1 MDRKAACIAQAS
13 VCRENARTDPER
25 QEYWIDETIRWLE
38 RAVERSGDI
47 ADTYEVK
54 DGRLV
59 AKGTFGDGARQPPF
73 RQMDDS
79 EKMLAK
85 LLEDARK
92 LPPGQKRHELLKEI
106 GRFRVKLDVFKERKK
121 SQPAK

>member
-47 ADTYEVK
+47 ADSYEVK

-59 AKGTFGDGARQPPF
+59 ATDEQPKGMTQGYAVG
-73 RQMDDS
+73 
-79 EKMLAK
+79 
-85 LLEDARK
+85 
-92 LPPGQKRHELLKEI
+92 
-106 GRFRVKLDVFKERKK
+106 GRTG
-121 SQPAK
+121 